1 MDETCRSLLRLNQ
14 AFTIQIWLFSLK
26 LIFKAKSE
34 DVKFLMQNM
43 EM

>member
-26 LIFKAKSE
+26 LIFKAKPK

-43 EM
+43 KM